1 MADSFRSCYDKAK
14 RLILKDEDVDGAIC
28 CLWGAPRPQSQ
39 ADYWRWT
46 DLLAAALFARRQYC
60 CCLCVL
66 RSYDCRYPDDSRAR
80 FAIQIVTTRFLPAR
94 CEAEDR
100 RGS

>member
-1 MADSFRSCYDKAK
+1 MADTFRSCYDEAR
-14 RLILKDEDVDGAIC
+14 RLILQESDLDGAIRRLC
-28 CLWGAPRPQSQ
+28 MALPHSQ
-39 ADYWRWT
+39 PDCWLWT

-66 RSYDCRYPDDSRAR
+66 RSYDCRYPDDPRAR
-80 FAIQIVTTRFLPAR
+80 FAIQIITTRFLPAR

-100 RGS
+100 HGL